1 MSMSPEERRLIHQK
15 GQQPT
20 YGTGVPEENSG
31 SDGDISYRKVGKET
45 IQYLKQD
52 GKWVEVSS
60 SDNAGN
66 ISSENFG
73 NEYIGNDSD
82 FLRILRKYRSTI
94 SNWGQSWSKTSAFQI
109 NYSNDGGSP
118 PESNG
123 DLNWFQWVS
132 EETANDRANNVLI
145 VPKSCILSNINF
157 LITTAQDSAINTL
170 SYGFRL
176 HFYTATILHSAIY
189 PSDWEYLEF
198 PHQNNGTGI
207 HDFNVEIEQS
217 GTKGMV
223 NLPIQALL
231 NTSGLYSI
239 AVEQINF
246 PDGNNSS
253 KGSIWHA
260 FFDNV

>member
-82 FLRILRKYRSTI
+82 F
-94 SNWGQSWSKTSAFQI
+94 
-109 NYSNDGGSP
+109 
-118 PESNG
+118 
-123 DLNWFQWVS
+123 
-132 EETANDRANNVLI
+132 
-145 VPKSCILSNINF
+145 
-157 LITTAQDSAINTL
+157 
-170 SYGFRL
+170 
-176 HFYTATILHSAIY
+176 
-189 PSDWEYLEF
+189 
-198 PHQNNGTGI
+198 
-207 HDFNVEIEQS
+207 
-217 GTKGMV
+217 
-223 NLPIQALL
+223 
-231 NTSGLYSI
+231 
-239 AVEQINF
+239 
-246 PDGNNSS
+246 
-253 KGSIWHA
+253 
-260 FFDNV
+260 